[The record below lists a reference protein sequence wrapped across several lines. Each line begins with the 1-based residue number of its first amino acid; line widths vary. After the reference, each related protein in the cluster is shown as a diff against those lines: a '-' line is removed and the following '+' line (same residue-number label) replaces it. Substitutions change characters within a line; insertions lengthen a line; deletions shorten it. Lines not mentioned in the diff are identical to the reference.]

1 MERYVLRVQAPD
13 QPGIIHTMTGGIV
26 ATGGNILDSAQYSD
40 DDSGQ
45 LNVRVEFES
54 AEKDLDVLRAELVDR
69 LARFDPIVE
78 LRRLSDRRRALIMVS
93 KLDHCLDDLL
103 YRYRRGEVPI
113 EIPMIVSN
121 HEDLRSVVE
130 AAGVPFHHIP
140 VTAETKAG
148 AETELSRLVCESN
161 ADFIVLA
168 RYMQVLS
175 DDFCSRFAG
184 RIINIHHSFLPSFKG
199 AKPYHQARRRG
210 VKIIG
215 ATAHY
220 VTADLDEGPIIEQDV
235 VRVDHRSAAG
245 DLVVIGR
252 DVERK
257 VLSRAVQLHAE
268 DRVFLS
274 GQHTVILA

>member
-1 MERYVLRVQAPD
+1 
-13 QPGIIHTMTGGIV
+13 MTGAIV

-40 DDSGQ
+40 EDSGQ

-54 AEKDLDVLRAELVDR
+54 AEDPETIRTELVDR

-78 LRRLSDRRRALIMVS
+78 LRRLRDRRRALIMVS

-103 YRYRRGEVPI
+103 YRYRRGELPI
-113 EIPMIVSN
+113 EIPMVVSN
-121 HEDLRSVVE
+121 HDELRDVVQ
-130 AAGVPFHHIP
+130 AAGVPFHHLP
-140 VTAETKAG
+140 VTAETKAT
-148 AETELSRLVCESN
+148 AEQEFSRLAHESR

-168 RYMQVLS
+168 RYMQILS
-175 DDFCSRFAG
+175 DDFCARFAG

-210 VKIIG
+210 VKLIG

-235 VRVDHRSAAG
+235 VRVDHRGSAEN
-245 DLVVIGR
+245 LVVIGR

-257 VLSRAVQLHAE
+257 VLSRAVQLHAD

-274 GQHTVILA
+274 GQHTVVLS